1 MECEAEQLAELV
13 AILEEMIAI
22 TEMMLAIETA
32 AAATLA
38 RVSATAARAA
48 CQNTSGY
55 QRATTPTESLMYRNF
70 RIRCCK
76 RMTELVNRITP
87 DPAPEL
93 D

>member
-1 MECEAEQLAELV
+1 MCEAELQAELV
-13 AILEEMIAI
+13 AILDEMIAI
-22 TEMMLAIETA
+22 TEMMISIETA

-38 RVSATAARAA
+38 RVSATAARVS

-55 QRATTPTESLMYRNF
+55 QRAAKPAESLMYDQF
-70 RIRCCK
+70 RSRCCK

-87 DPAPEL
+87 DPAPER